1 MDIMEIFDTMEYGP
15 APEAANPGLAWIKDH
30 QPFGLFINNR
40 WVKPASKQYIES
52 INPSTGKPLA
62 RVAAAS
68 SADVDAAVAAARAAF
83 VTWGKPPGHV
93 RARSMYALARP
104 IQKPS
109 RLLAVLE
116 SLDNG
121 KPIRETRDIDI
132 PLVARHFYHHAG
144 WAQLLE
150 TEFAGH
156 HGAGVIGQ
164 IIPWNFP
171 LLMLAWKI
179 APALA
184 MGNTVVLKPARY
196 TSLTALKFAE
206 IIQEVGLPPG
216 VVNILTGE
224 ASQVGEALVNHPY
237 VNKIA
242 FTGSTDVGRSI
253 RRATAGS
260 AKKLSLELGGKS
272 PFIVFD
278 DADLDSVVE
287 GVVDAIWFN
296 QGQVCCAGSR
306 LLMQENIADRL
317 VAKLRVRM
325 EHLRIGDP
333 LDKAVDIGAIVSPG
347 QLKEIQRLVDQ
358 GIEEGAEMWQP
369 SWACPTEG
377 YFFPPTLFTNVSPAT
392 TISQVEIFGPVLVS
406 MTFRTPDEAVALAN
420 NTRYG
425 LAASVWS
432 ENINLALDI
441 APKLKA
447 GSVWINCTNLFD
459 ASSGFGGYRESG
471 FGREGGKEGLYEYVR
486 PAWEARMDQ
495 ELRIAI
501 SPASANGAKSSAH
514 EDTGDEQSHD
524 EEDGYQLGEN
534 GTNGYHPALPTID
547 RTPKMFIGGK
557 QVRPD
562 SGYSRDVYDAR
573 GYVIGQVGEG
583 NRKDI
588 RNAVEAA
595 HAASGWATGAA
606 HNRAQILYYIAENLS
621 AREDEFA
628 HRIAQQ
634 TGRTRSD
641 AANEVQASIARLFSY
656 AAWTDKYEGVVHRPP
671 LRGAVLALPEAI
683 GVIGMACPDEYPLLG
698 FISLVAPAI
707 AMGNTAVVIPSP
719 QSLLSATDCYQVLET
734 SDLPAGVVN
743 IVTGDRDVLSQVLS
757 DHDDVDAMWYFGPLE
772 GCRRVELASA
782 GNMKRTWVS
791 YGHTRA
797 WLDAVQGEGQEFLR
811 ESTQVKN
818 IWIPF
823 GE

>member
-1 MDIMEIFDTMEYGP
+1 MSVMEIFETMEYGP
-15 APEAANPGLAWIKDH
+15 APEAAAPGLAWIKEH
-30 QPFGLFINNR
+30 EPFGLFINNQ
-40 WVKPASKQYIES
+40 WVKPASGQYIES
-52 INPSTGKPLA
+52 INPATGKQLTK
-62 RVAAAS
+62 VAAAN
-68 SADVDAAVAAARAAF
+68 SADVDAAVAAARTAF
-83 VTWGKPPGHV
+83 ETWGKTPGHV
-93 RARSMYALARP
+93 RARYMYAIARH
-104 IQKPS
+104 IQKHS

-116 SLDNG
+116 SVDNG

-132 PLVARHFYHHAG
+132 PLVARHFYYYAG
-144 WAQLLE
+144 WAQLMESQLLDYQPV
-150 TEFAGH
+150 
-156 HGAGVIGQ
+156 GVVGQ

-206 IIQEVGLPPG
+206 IMQEIGLPPG

-224 ASQVGEALVNHPY
+224 ASQVGEALVRHPD

-260 AKKLSLELGGKS
+260 GKKLSLELGGKS

-306 LLMQENIADRL
+306 LLVQENIANRL
-317 VAKLRVRM
+317 VEKLRVRM

-347 QLKEIQRLVDQ
+347 QLKEIQRLVNQ
-358 GIEEGAEMWQP
+358 GVEEGAVMWQP

-377 YFFPPTLFTNVSPAT
+377 FFFPPTLFTNVSPAT
-392 TISQVEIFGPVLVS
+392 TIAQVEIFGPVLVS
-406 MTFRTPDEAVALAN
+406 MTFRTPAEAVELAN

-432 ENINLALDI
+432 DNINLALDV

-486 PAWEARMDQ
+486 PKWETMATPL
-495 ELRIAI
+495 ETLHIAKE
-501 SPASANGAKSSAH
+501 STSSNGSGSV
-514 EDTGDEQSHD
+514 ED
-524 EEDGYQLGEN
+524 EDGESAFQGLAFGSSD
-534 GTNGYHPALPTID
+534 GHFISLPAID

-562 SGYSRDVYDAR
+562 SGYSRDIYDPE
-573 GYVIGQVGEG
+573 GHLIGQVGEG

-595 HAASGWATGAA
+595 HAASGWAVGTT

-621 AREDEFA
+621 TREHEFA
-628 HRIAQQ
+628 RRIVQQ
-634 TGRTRSD
+634 IGRPYAD
-641 AANEVQASIARLFSY
+641 AVAEVQTSISRLFSY
-656 AAWTDKYEGVVHRPP
+656 AAWADKFEGAVHRPP
-671 LRGAVLALPEAI
+671 MRGAVLAMPEAI
-683 GVIGMACPDEYPLLG
+683 GVMAVTCPDEYPLLG

-707 AMGNTAVVIPSP
+707 AMGNTLVVIPSQ
-719 QSLLSATDCYQVLET
+719 QSPLSATDCYQVLET
-734 SDLPAGVVN
+734 SDLPNGVVN
-743 IVTGDRDVLSQVLS
+743 IVTGDRDTLSQILA
-757 DHDDVDAMWYFGPLE
+757 DHDDVDSMWYFGPAE
-772 GCRRVELASA
+772 GCKNVELASA
-782 GNMKRTWVS
+782 GNMKRTWVN
-791 YGHTRA
+791 YGHPRN
-797 WLDAVQGEGQEFLR
+797 WLDPIQGEGEEFLR

-818 IWIPF
+818 IWIPY

>member
-1 MDIMEIFDTMEYGP
+1 MSVMEIFETMEYGP
-15 APEAANPGLAWIKDH
+15 APEAAAPGMAWIKEH
-30 QPFGLFINNR
+30 EPFGLFINNQ
-40 WVKPASKQYIES
+40 WVKPASGHYIES
-52 INPSTGKPLA
+52 INPATGKPLTK
-62 RVAAAS
+62 VAAAN
-68 SADVDAAVAAARAAF
+68 SADVDAAVNAARTAF
-83 VTWGKPPGHV
+83 ETWGKTPGHV
-93 RARSMYALARP
+93 RARYMHAIARH
-104 IQKPS
+104 IQKHS
-109 RLLAVLE
+109 RLLAVIE

-132 PLVARHFYHHAG
+132 PLVARHFYYNAG
-144 WAQLLE
+144 WAQLMESQL
-150 TEFAGH
+150 TDYQPI
-156 HGAGVIGQ
+156 GVVGQ

-206 IIQEVGLPPG
+206 IMQEIGLPPG

-224 ASQVGEALVNHPY
+224 ASQVGEALVRHPDI
-237 VNKIA
+237 NKIA

-260 AKKLSLELGGKS
+260 GKKISLELGGKS

-306 LLMQENIADRL
+306 LLVQENVANRL
-317 VAKLRVRM
+317 IEKLRVRM
-325 EHLRIGDP
+325 EHLRVGNP

-347 QLKEIQRLVDQ
+347 QLKEIQRLVNQ
-358 GIEEGAEMWQP
+358 GVEEGAVMWQP

-392 TISQVEIFGPVLVS
+392 AIAQVEIFGPVLVS
-406 MTFRTPDEAVALAN
+406 MTFRTPAEAVELAN

-432 ENINLALDI
+432 DNINLALDI

-486 PAWEARMDQ
+486 PKWETRVMPLE
-495 ELRIAI
+495 ELHIAND
-501 SPASANGAKSSAH
+501 STSANGSVSNQDEDAESTFQNLAFGSS
-514 EDTGDEQSHD
+514 
-524 EEDGYQLGEN
+524 DG
-534 GTNGYHPALPTID
+534 HFAALPPID

-562 SGYSRDVYDAR
+562 SGYSRDIYDPE
-573 GYVIGQVGEG
+573 GHMIGQVGEG

-595 HAASGWATGAA
+595 HGASGWAVGTT

-621 AREDEFA
+621 IRENEFA
-628 HRIAQQ
+628 RRIEQQ
-634 TGRTRSD
+634 TSRPYAD
-641 AANEVQASIARLFSY
+641 AVAEVQTSISRLFTY
-656 AAWTDKYEGVVHRPP
+656 AAWADKYEGVVHRPP
-671 LRGAVLALPEAI
+671 ILGAVLAMPEAI
-683 GVIGMACPDEYPLLG
+683 GVMAVTCPDEYPLLG
-698 FISLVAPAI
+698 FISLVAPTI
-707 AMGNTAVVIPSP
+707 AMGNTLVVIPSQ
-719 QSLLSATDCYQVLET
+719 QSSLSATDCYQVFET
-734 SDLPAGVVN
+734 SDLPNGVVN
-743 IVTGDRDVLSQVLS
+743 IVTGDRDTLSQVLA
-757 DHDDVDAMWYFGPLE
+757 DHDDVDAMWYFGHLE
-772 GCRRVELASA
+772 GCKNVELASA
-782 GNMKRTWVS
+782 GNMKRTWVND
-791 YGHTRA
+791 GHPRN
-797 WLDAVQGEGQEFLR
+797 WLDPIQGEGEEFLR
-811 ESTQVKN
+811 ELTQVKN
-818 IWIPF
+818 IWIPY

>member
-1 MDIMEIFDTMEYGP
+1 MEIFETMEYGP
-15 APEAANPGLAWIKDH
+15 APEAAAPGLAWIKEH
-30 QPFGLFINNR
+30 SPFGLFINNQ
-40 WVKPASKQYIES
+40 WVKPASGQYIDS
-52 INPSTGKPLA
+52 INPATSKPLA
-62 RVAAAS
+62 KVAAAN

-83 VTWGKPPGHV
+83 ETWGKTPGHV
-93 RARSMYALARP
+93 RARYMYAIARH
-104 IQKPS
+104 IQRHS

-132 PLVARHFYHHAG
+132 PLVARHFYYHAG
-144 WAQLLE
+144 WAQLMESELP
-150 TEFAGH
+150 GYQPV
-156 HGAGVIGQ
+156 GVVGQ

-171 LLMLAWKI
+171 LLMLSWKI

-206 IIQEVGLPPG
+206 IMQEIGLPAG

-224 ASQVGEALVNHPY
+224 ASQVGEALVRHPD

-260 AKKLSLELGGKS
+260 GKKFSLELGGKS

-306 LLMQENIADRL
+306 LLVQENIADRL
-317 VAKLRVRM
+317 IEKLRVRM

-347 QLKEIQRLVDQ
+347 QLKEIQRLVNQ
-358 GIEEGAEMWQP
+358 GVEEGAVMWQP

-392 TISQVEIFGPVLVS
+392 TIAQVEIFGPVLVS
-406 MTFRTPDEAVALAN
+406 MTFRTPAEAVELAN

-432 ENINLALDI
+432 ENINLALDV

-486 PAWEARMDQ
+486 PKWETLEASSEDIHIARDSTSPNGSGPMSSRDEDAVDAMQDQ
-495 ELRIAI
+495 
-501 SPASANGAKSSAH
+501 SS
-514 EDTGDEQSHD
+514 GSS
-524 EEDGYQLGEN
+524 
-534 GTNGYHPALPTID
+534 NGYVAALPAID

-557 QVRPD
+557 QARPD
-562 SGYSRDVYDAR
+562 SGYSRDVYDPQGR
-573 GYVIGQVGEG
+573 MIGQVGEG

-595 HAASGWATGAA
+595 HAASGWAVGTT

-621 AREDEFA
+621 VREDEFA
-628 HRIAQQ
+628 HRIVQQ
-634 TGRTRSD
+634 AGRSY
-641 AANEVQASIARLFSY
+641 AEAVAEVRASISRLFSY
-656 AAWTDKYEGVVHRPP
+656 AAWADKFEGVVHRPP
-671 LRGAVLALPEAI
+671 MRGAVLAMPEAI

-707 AMGNTAVVIPSP
+707 AMGNTLVVVPSQ
-719 QSLLSATDCYQVLET
+719 QSPLSATDCYQVLET
-734 SDLPAGVVN
+734 SDLPGGVVN
-743 IVTGDRDVLSQVLS
+743 IVTGDRDTLSQVLAE
-757 DHDDVDAMWYFGPLE
+757 HDDVDAMWYFGLAE
-772 GCRRVELASA
+772 ECKRVELASA
-782 GNMKRTWVS
+782 GNMKRTWVN
-791 YGHTRA
+791 YGHPRN
-797 WLDAVQGEGQEFLR
+797 WMDVVQGEGEEFLR
-811 ESTQVKN
+811 EATQVKN
-818 IWIPF
+818 IWIPY